1 MIEFK
6 LPSLGSDMEQGK
18 LLEWKVKPGDK
29 VERGQIVAV
38 VDTSKAAVDVESW
51 QAGTVHALLAQPGD
65 TLPVGTVMA
74 TFLEQGEAAP
84 PADTTPATV
93 RPAAPGASPPVRP
106 ASSATADAAALQS
119 ALTTHKPSSPA
130 ARQRA
135 RELGIDIEQVQ
146 GSGPHGVIT
155 IADVDKAA
163 AGKAEPHPPPVPA
176 APAAAQD
183 RHAEMRK
190 AIAAAMARSKREI
203 PHYYLGESISMRKAL
218 DWLTNY
224 NARHSVTERILMGA
238 LQLKAV
244 ALCLKHFPE
253 LNGFWRDGAFQPAAG
268 IHVGV
273 AISLRQGGLIAPAI
287 HDVDQK
293 PLPELMLAL
302 TDLVTRARSGS
313 LRSSEMSDATVT
325 VTNLGEQGVESVFGV
340 IYPPQVALVG
350 FGRVSARPWV
360 EEKVIAMQPMVT
372 VQPMVTASL
381 AADHRVSDGHRG
393 ARFLAALNEAL
404 QFPEDLL

>member
-1 MIEFK
+1 
-6 LPSLGSDMEQGK
+6 
-18 LLEWKVKPGDK
+18 
-29 VERGQIVAV
+29 
-38 VDTSKAAVDVESW
+38 
-51 QAGTVHALLAQPGD
+51 
-65 TLPVGTVMA
+65 MA

-84 PADTTPATV
+84 PAEAAAATA
-93 RPAAPGASPPVRP
+93 RPAAPAASPPARP
-106 ASSATADAAALQS
+106 VSSATADAAVIQA
-119 ALTTHKPSSPA
+119 AITTHKPSSPA

-146 GSGPHGVIT
+146 GSGPHGVII

-163 AGKAEPHPPPVPA
+163 AGTAAPHPPPAPSPPAPPAPPA
-176 APAAAQD
+176 AILD
-183 RHAEMRK
+183 RRAEMRK

-203 PHYYLGESISMRKAL
+203 PHYYLGEAICMHKAL
-218 DWLTNY
+218 DWLTSY
-224 NARHSVTERILMGA
+224 NARHSVTERILMSA

-244 ALCLKHFPE
+244 ALCLRHFPE
-253 LNGFWRDGAFQPAAG
+253 LNGYWRDDAFQPATG

-302 TDLVTRARSGS
+302 SDLVTRVRSGS

-340 IYPPQVALVG
+340 IYPPQVALIG
-350 FGRVSARPWV
+350 FGRLNARPWV
-360 EEKVIAMQPMVT
+360 EDKAIAMQPVVT
-372 VQPMVTASL
+372 VQPVVTASL

-404 QFPEDLL
+404 QYPEDLL